1 MRVEFNAYF
10 RAHPSTGSG
19 QYLHHLAV
27 GLTGGFPDLQI
38 IERRPP
44 ARLRGNAGKV
54 LWEQAAWPL
63 ASRGA
68 EPAVRHVPYLAPPLL
83 SAQTVVTAHDAIPF
97 ILPAYRAGLPQRLYG
112 LVVRLGLR
120 RTRIVIADSHA
131 TAADL
136 IHNLGVPAGRVRV
149 VHLGV
154 DGRFRPELQNASRR
168 VRADYALPDR
178 FALYLGSLDARK
190 NLGVLLRTW
199 PHVWAET
206 AVGLVVAG
214 RSPARSSR
222 VFVDWFLGLDADAAP
237 WLRVLGPVAERDKPG
252 LYHAASLFV
261 FPSRYE
267 GFGLEPL
274 EAMACGVPVLAADA
288 SSLPEVVGD
297 AGVLIAPDDATG
309 WQTTAT
315 RILSDAALAQRLRAQ
330 GIARAAEFG
339 WDRTAAATHRVYL
352 EAAS

>member
-1 MRVEFNAYF
+1 MRVELNAYF
-10 RAHPSTGSG
+10 RAHPLTGSG
-19 QYLHHLAV
+19 QYLHHLAA
-27 GLTGGFPDLQI
+27 GLSRGFPDVQI
-38 IERRPP
+38 VERRPP
-44 ARLRGNAGKV
+44 ARLRGNVGKV

-63 ASRGA
+63 SSRRTG
-68 EPAVRHVPYLAPPLL
+68 PAVRHVPYLAPPLL
-83 SAQTVVTAHDAIPF
+83 SANTVVTAHDAISF
-97 ILPAYRAGLPQRLYG
+97 VLPSYRAGLPQRLYG

-120 RTRIVIADSHA
+120 RTRFVIADSHD

-136 IHNLGVPAGRVRV
+136 SRTLGVPSARVRV
-149 VHLGV
+149 IHLGV
-154 DGRFRPELQNASRR
+154 DGRFRPDLQSDSRR

-190 NLGVLLRTW
+190 NLGVLLRAW

-206 AVGLVVAG
+206 SVGLIVAG
-214 RSPARSSR
+214 RAPARGSR
-222 VFVDWFLGLDADAAP
+222 VFVDWFRGLDADTAP

-252 LYHAASLFV
+252 LYQAASLFV

-274 EAMACGVPVLAADA
+274 EAMACGVPVIAADA
-288 SSLPEVVGD
+288 SSVPEVVGD
-297 AGVLIAPDDATG
+297 AGALVAPDDAIG

-315 RILSDAALAQRLRAQ
+315 RILSDATLAQRMRDQGVERA
-330 GIARAAEFG
+330 GEFG
-339 WDRTAAATHRVYL
+339 WDRTAVATYRVYR